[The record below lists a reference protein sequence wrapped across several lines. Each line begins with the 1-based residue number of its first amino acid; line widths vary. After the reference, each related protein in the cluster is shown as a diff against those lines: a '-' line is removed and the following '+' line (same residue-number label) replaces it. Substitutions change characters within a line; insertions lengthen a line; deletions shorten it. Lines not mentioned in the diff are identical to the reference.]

1 MTELDKAKD
10 ALMDLGWSEYES
22 KTYSTLV
29 QLGVATASKIAK
41 NSNVPPNR
49 VYQILGRLAERGF
62 VHVVEAV
69 GATTKFEAKD
79 PLLVLNETKTKILD
93 KIEIAINAL
102 DELKERKQ
110 DTDTPILYTIHG
122 KQELSSYLL
131 NSLNSAKESIFI
143 GIDTLIELQHRGLIE
158 KINEL
163 SNEITIRVI
172 TTLRGINDKYEKE
185 VANKL
190 NKNVELKVSKDEFS
204 TIFMI
209 VDSQIMIYTS
219 FGFKN
224 EGSQDLDYYGI
235 YTNDK
240 KTVKL
245 ISKSF
250 DIMYEEGEFYIN

>member
-62 VHVVEAV
+62 VHVVEAI

-79 PLLVLNETKTKILD
+79 PLLVLNETKTKFLE

-110 DTDTPILYTIHG
+110 DTDTRNQDTSQVDAVIQTAREALP
-122 KQELSSYLL
+122 LL
-131 NSLNSAKESIFI
+131 A
-143 GIDTLIELQHRGLIE
+143 
-158 KINEL
+158 
-163 SNEITIRVI
+163 
-172 TTLRGINDKYEKE
+172 
-185 VANKL
+185 
-190 NKNVELKVSKDEFS
+190 
-204 TIFMI
+204 
-209 VDSQIMIYTS
+209 
-219 FGFKN
+219 
-224 EGSQDLDYYGI
+224 
-235 YTNDK
+235 
-240 KTVKL
+240 
-245 ISKSF
+245 
-250 DIMYEEGEFYIN
+250 